1 MLPKV
6 MSHPPTPNFHASHWK
21 NRAAWQTSWHALE
34 TSFGRGESFLE
45 TVKVW
50 QSEPASK
57 PKLFFTAF
65 TSVAPT
71 DLSTELAQ
79 VCYGLLPGVHRISFE
94 GGCVQLTLCIGAAP
108 HIAKEIDIAAD
119 SICVDHLATWS
130 AKTLARLSQVGSQ
143 IKWLYPQD
151 SLVNELQSVGFIL
164 DESTSSACYRPN

>member
-1 MLPKV
+1 

-21 NRAAWQTSWHALE
+21 NRAACQTSWHALE

-45 TVKVW
+45 TVKAW

-79 VCYGLLPGVHRISFE
+79 VCYGLLPGALTTWRHGTPKLWHACVKWGLKSNGSTRKTVSSMNFKVLASFWI
-94 GGCVQLTLCIGAAP
+94 GQHLQLV
-108 HIAKEIDIAAD
+108 IAQLGK
-119 SICVDHLATWS
+119 
-130 AKTLARLSQVGSQ
+130 
-143 IKWLYPQD
+143 
-151 SLVNELQSVGFIL
+151 
-164 DESTSSACYRPN
+164 

>member
-1 MLPKV
+1 MPPKV
-6 MSHPPTPNFHASHWK
+6 MSLPPTPNFHASHWK
-21 NRAAWQTSWHALE
+21 SRTARQTTWHALE

-45 TVKVW
+45 AVKVW
-50 QSEPASK
+50 RSNPNSA
-57 PKLFFTAF
+57 PRLFFTAF
-65 TSVAPT
+65 TSEAPT
-71 DLSTELAQ
+71 DLPTELAQ

-130 AKTLARLSQVGSQ
+130 AKTLARMCQVGSQ

-151 SLVNELQSVGFIL
+151 SLFNELQSVGLSLIHI
-164 DESTSSACYRPN
+164 